1 VPTTPADPRV
11 HSPAL
16 KAVFHLIEG
25 VLEAELHDL
34 GLPHSAVEQVKRRAV
49 NRLIWGDPRGYVDSE
64 SRFEMPEDL
73 ALTAGGLLGSE
84 VVQELVGQGV
94 LQGPADPGPQGPSS
108 VPNERIV
115 IVAST
120 TEQAQTYHRAH
131 VERLPANRVTYM
143 LPHNAHIVAR
153 GLGGAGTEI
162 IVLEYPNDKI
172 EDLVKISA
180 HLPGTKLVHANA

>member
-1 VPTTPADPRV
+1 M

-16 KAVFHLIEG
+16 NAVFHLIES
-25 VLEAELHDL
+25 VLDVELHDL
-34 GLPHSAVEQVKRRAV
+34 GLPQQAIERAKTRAI
-49 NRLIWGDPRGYVDSE
+49 NRLIWGDPRGYVDS
-64 SRFEMPEDL
+64 STRFEMPEDL